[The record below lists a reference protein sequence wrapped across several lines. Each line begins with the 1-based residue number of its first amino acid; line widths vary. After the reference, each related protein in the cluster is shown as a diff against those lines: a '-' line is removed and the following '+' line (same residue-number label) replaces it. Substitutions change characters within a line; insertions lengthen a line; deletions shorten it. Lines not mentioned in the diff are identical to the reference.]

1 MTSNEINNNY
11 ILIKKLYCKNTI
23 SLILKDYFNEQK
35 QVLSRV
41 GIGEARRVATNK
53 KIRKDY
59 IFTNLQSKKVD
70 DIIFYKI
77 QKIVKDNFDITLK
90 YRENYKIGSYYGD
103 DKGFY
108 MPHSDTQGSN
118 KHGSMG
124 YSHRK
129 ISFVICLSP
138 IESYDGGTFKFVD
151 LKKNFKFD
159 IGDVIIFKS
168 ELLHGV
174 EPITNGV
181 RQVLISFMWDE
192 DNEQNRQKNWPTV
205 KKSKY
210 LPNDEIDNLNTIV

>member
-1 MTSNEINNNY
+1 MTSNEINDNY

-41 GIGEARRVATNK
+41 GIGEARRVAKNK

-59 IFTNLQSKKVD
+59 IFTDSQSKEVD
-70 DIIFYKI
+70 NLIFYKI
-77 QKIVKDNFDITLK
+77 QKIVKDNFNISLK
-90 YRENYKIGSYYGD
+90 YREKYKIGSYYGD

-108 MPHSDTQGSN
+108 MPHSDTQGSS

-138 IESYDGGTFKFVD
+138 IESYEGGIFKFVD
-151 LKKNFKFD
+151 LKKDFGFD
-159 IGDVIIFKS
+159 IGDVVIFKS

-174 EPITNGV
+174 EPITNGI

-192 DNEQNRQKNWPTV
+192 ENEQNRQKNWPTV
-205 KKSKY
+205 NKSKY
-210 LPNDEIDNLNTIV
+210 LPNDDIDN